1 MQECVIPQREVGS
14 MFGIVVDGPGCG
26 ACNDEWVVS
35 ICGKIFYIINGR
47 LVLKFYCT
55 PCRVFS
61 EDTTF
66 MELVIEIV
74 ARNWPI

>member
-1 MQECVIPQREVGS
+1 M
-14 MFGIVVDGPGCG
+14 GPG
-26 ACNDEWVVS
+26 VVPTMMNGS
-35 ICGKIFYIINGR
+35 YRYAGRFFYIINGR